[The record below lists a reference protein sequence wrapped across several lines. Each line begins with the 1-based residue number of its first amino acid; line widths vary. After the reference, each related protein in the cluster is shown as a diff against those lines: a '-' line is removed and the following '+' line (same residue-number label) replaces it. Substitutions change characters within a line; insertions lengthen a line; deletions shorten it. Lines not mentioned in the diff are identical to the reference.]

1 MATTDGEGIKI
12 SETELHEIR
21 KYLASKPIKRPP
33 PKSAVDLLGFYHSG
47 GPPSG
52 THDSPWSIE
61 FSFFKIEVRVDG
73 SQAFSISGDAQHE
86 ADITSTRGI
95 ACLLHDIITN
105 GWIELF
111 PRSDVPANVTPLSM
125 QVQKVDIV
133 NDRENVGRA
142 FNVYVQVLVHYTS
155 YMMLAIRYE
164 MDWKPAVI
172 SILKS
177 DFRW

>member
-12 SETELHEIR
+12 SESELHEIGQ
-21 KYLASKPIKRPP
+21 YLASKPIKRPP
-33 PKSAVDLLGFYHSG
+33 PKAAVDLLGLYHSG
-47 GPPSG
+47 GPPS
-52 THDSPWSIE
+52 DSPWNTE
-61 FSFFKIEVRVDG
+61 FSFFKIEVNVDG
-73 SQAFSISGDAQHE
+73 SETFSISGDAQHT
-86 ADITSTRGI
+86 ADVTSMRGI

-105 GWIELF
+105 GWIEVF
-111 PRSDVPANVTPLSM
+111 PRSDVPANITPLTM

-133 NDRENVGRA
+133 DDQTYYVGRA

-155 YMMLAIRYE
+155 YMMLGIRYE

-177 DFRW
+177 NFRW